1 MLSCLL
7 PSSWATP
14 TPYTVGVGQPEG
26 REAKAEVWGQ
36 GKGGCV
42 VGDAKPWA
50 CPKAVCLLHW
60 TNSDGTPGT
69 LDV

>member
-14 TPYTVGVGQPEG
+14 TPYTVGVGQPEE
-26 REAKAEVWGQ
+26 REVQAEVWGQ

-42 VGDAKPWA
+42 GGGCQALGLPQGCVFA
-50 CPKAVCLLHW
+50 
-60 TNSDGTPGT
+60 S
-69 LDV
+69 LDKQ